1 MMAQVTGIASGIS
14 GNLQG
19 EWVTDMSKSKNE
31 GKVMMAQVMGITSV
45 IGANLQVEWARDVS
59 ESQNEQWVMHLWD
72 WGMA

>member
-1 MMAQVTGIASGIS
+1 MMAQVTGITSGIS

-19 EWVTDMSKSKNE
+19 EWVTDLSESENE
-31 GKVMMAQVMGITSV
+31 GKAMTAQVTGITSV

-59 ESQNEQWVMHLWD
+59 QIENERRVMHSWD